1 MVVNSKFLHRCIDTQ
16 MFFFHGFYNLSL
28 ELRRISFVWYSF
40 WHSKTPHFLDSISYC
55 LTNGVQFILGEGFLV
70 LILGQLH
77 FQFKK
82 EESSSIK
89 EATGDYLRS
98 RVPLIPWKRKS
109 GGSLKEKAPIFQL
122 KTAFP
127 IFPEIL
133 LHIG

>member
-1 MVVNSKFLHRCIDTQ
+1 MEKTLQISRLHGYVAMINIPVWMFLSTYEKMRNTIIANNTITT
-16 MFFFHGFYNLSL
+16 M
-28 ELRRISFVWYSF
+28 
-40 WHSKTPHFLDSISYC
+40 
-55 LTNGVQFILGEGFLV
+55 
-70 LILGQLH
+70 LH
-77 FQFKK
+77 FGRGIFGSDFGTTAFSIQK